1 MNERA
6 KKTQLIFEHL
16 SKDNLLTDFYG
27 RWTIESKC
35 DSVTLESRHPWRP
48 ASNLA
53 SFANE
58 QLFYTYECKS
68 NEIAYFKVDMNLIG
82 WLDDSFLGS
91 VLENDKNKFTK
102 C

>member
-35 DSVTLESRHPWRP
+35 DSVILESSHPWRP
-48 ASNLA
+48 PASKV
-53 SFANE
+53 SSYVDE

-68 NEIAYFKVDMNLIG
+68 YEIAYFKVDMNLIG
-82 WLDDSFLGS
+82 GLDDSFLGS
-91 VLENDKNKFTK
+91 VL
-102 C
+102 